1 MNRKHFK
8 KTRWGGFLF
17 AALLLALCFALA
29 GCNYEDMMPTHVHN
43 FVRLGIIYGEAVY
56 EDGVIT
62 DVKRVPC
69 GHSRT
74 IYEYNV
80 CSICGKPLYIPI
92 GDGHQQPHDTAGR
105 YKVTTEPTCTKAGVE
120 TATCF
125 YCHKVFTK
133 SISALGHDY
142 KNVAAKDPTCTEPGN
157 TAGKKCK
164 RCGHM
169 HSGEELPALGHIWSE
184 PTYSW
189 SADLSACTASR
200 VCARGHVET
209 ETAKAAVKTTG
220 NTCEGGVTTYTAT
233 FTNPGFVAQ
242 SDTVVFEGVGHSEE
256 IIPGVPA
263 TCAKTGLTEG
273 KVCSVC
279 GTILEERQKLLK
291 DPNNHEGPF
300 VLPRNAADVPSTCT
314 TPGYHT
320 EGICKA
326 CGVEVRT
333 ELPLDSD
340 NHGEAVVL
348 PAVPATCVS
357 TGLTEGTKC
366 AACGK
371 VLSGLTETPVDP
383 DNHDWGEWVVTTEP
397 TCTDSGAE
405 TRICKRDGCATET
418 REVAALGHDWG
429 EASYEWT
436 ANYSRC
442 TGTCECKRCHKV
454 ETQTQLVDY
463 NNGNLTATCEED
475 GLTTGTAR
483 FTAPFKP
490 QNATTSR
497 GALGHLWGEW
507 VITTEPT
514 CTETGVSTR
523 TCKREGCG
531 KTETMD
537 TPAQGHTGGTATCT
551 AQAVCTRCNQPYG
564 EALGHNW
571 GAATYTWSADY
582 SQCSAERECGRCH
595 KGENATAD
603 ALAGGTPATC
613 TQAGKTTYTAAF
625 KAPFA
630 TQTETVDVPALGH
643 DWGDWGNSTATCTAA
658 GTETRTCQRDG
669 CGATETREVAINPNN
684 HAGGTKNVYYEET
697 KEGNKYHIV
706 CLGCGNTIG
715 EDITKYE
722 DMPEEYEWEDD
733 GANEGGETIGTGD
746 N

>member
-17 AALLLALCFALA
+17 AALLLALCFALS
-29 GCNYEDMMPTHVHN
+29 GCNYEDLFPTHVHN

-242 SDTVVFEGVGHSEE
+242 SDTVAFEGVGHSEE

-383 DNHDWGEWVVTTEP
+383 DNHDWDEANYNWQ
-397 TCTDSGAE
+397 DSGFCCTAV
-405 TRICKRDGCATET
+405 RKCKLDCTHVQIITLPINVLSNSATCEQAGT
-418 REVAALGHDWG
+418 VTYAADFGEPFAPQTKTSNARALGHD
-429 EASYEWT
+429 
-436 ANYSRC
+436 
-442 TGTCECKRCHKV
+442 
-454 ETQTQLVDY
+454 
-463 NNGNLTATCEED
+463 
-475 GLTTGTAR
+475 
-483 FTAPFKP
+483 
-490 QNATTSR
+490 
-497 GALGHLWGEW
+497 WGEW

-551 AQAVCTRCNQPYG
+551 EQAVCTRCNQPYG
-564 EALGHNW
+564 EALGHDW
-571 GAATYTWSADY
+571 GAATYTWSADH
-582 SQCSAERECGRCH
+582 STCTAERECGRCH

-643 DWGDWGNSTATCTAA
+643 DWGAWGNSTATCTAA

-669 CGATETREVAINPNN
+669 CGATETREVAINPNK